1 MSGGQKQRVALA
13 RALYSKK
20 ELIIIDDCFSGL
32 DAETEERV
40 FVNFFGQ
47 QGFLRKSETTAILV
61 TNAVTRLSYA
71 DYIISLDAHGQIAEQ
86 GTFMQLQHGG
96 GYVQSLATNHRY
108 ETEDSSAPTANGDV
122 DKKPFT
128 AQPILSADAIKA
140 RANIKAQ
147 EDDLSRPVGEFST
160 YKYYFSSIGWSST
173 LLWLF
178 YTVLSGV
185 AAKLTELLVTYWTDA
200 LLVHGTEVNA
210 LYLGLYGMLAGIGTV
225 FWTVA
230 CYHFFLYLVPVSAE
244 KLHAR
249 LLSTVMNAPLAFFT
263 STDTGV
269 TTNRYDIPFILPDA
283 ATKVHI

>member
-1 MSGGQKQRVALA
+1 LSGGQKQRVALA

-32 DAETEERV
+32 DAETEEKV
-40 FVNFFGQ
+40 FVNFFGREA
-47 QGFLRKSETTAILV
+47 FLRKSGTTAILV
-61 TNAVTRLSYA
+61 TNSVTRLSYA

-86 GTFMQLQHGG
+86 GTFKQLQHGG
-96 GYVQSLATNHRY
+96 GYVQSLAANHRY
-108 ETEDSSAPTANGDV
+108 ENEDSSAPTANGDSS
-122 DKKPFT
+122 KKSDTP
-128 AQPILSADAIKA
+128 QPTLSADALKS

-147 EDDLSRPVGEFST
+147 EDDLSRPVGELST

-185 AAKLTELLVTYWTDA
+185 AAKLTELLITYWTDA
-200 LLVHGTEVNA
+200 LSVHGTEVNA

-249 LLSTVMNAPLAFFT
+249 LLSTVMNAPLSFFT
-263 STDTGV
+263 STDTGT
-269 TTNRYDIPFILPDA
+269 TTNR
-283 ATKVHI
+283 

>member
-1 MSGGQKQRVALA
+1 MS
-13 RALYSKK
+13 
-20 ELIIIDDCFSGL
+20 
-32 DAETEERV
+32 
-40 FVNFFGQ
+40 
-47 QGFLRKSETTAILV
+47 
-61 TNAVTRLSYA
+61 VTRLSYA
-71 DYIISLDAHGQIAEQ
+71 DYIICLDAQGQIAEQ
-86 GTFMQLQHGG
+86 GTFKQLQHGG

-108 ETEDSSAPTANGDV
+108 ENEDSSAQTTNGDV
-122 DKKPFT
+122 EKKAYT
-128 AQPILSADAIKA
+128 AQPTLSADVIKA

-147 EDDLSRPVGEFST
+147 EDDLSRPVGELSS

-185 AAKLTELLVTYWTDA
+185 AAKLTELLITYWTDA
-200 LLVHGTEVNA
+200 LVIHGTQVNA
-210 LYLGLYGMLAGIGTV
+210 LYLGLYGMLAGIGTI

-249 LLSTVMNAPLAFFT
+249 LLSTVMNAPLSFFT

-269 TTNRYDIPFILPDA
+269 TTNRYGVPSILPNV
-283 ATKVHI
+283 ATKVHTREQIQPRYVNSRPRPSLCIDRSRCCSGSSNHGRNLDVLCRRLLCPDFASCNTCGLA